1 MTDSIETVDNSTA
14 EKPSKAKN
22 KKPAVA
28 NLYTDLIEVQ
38 KAIPTIAKTS
48 KAVYGNYANFDDI
61 IKIVRPLLNEHNFVL
76 IQKTQTQQ
84 GEQFTSIGIVTE
96 LIHVSGEKITSD
108 PFIVPLQSEKGKS
121 LAQTAGSILTYAKR
135 YSLCALLGI
144 ATGDDTDGNYGIN
157 QQQQQGNNYQN
168 AQLTPQLEQN
178 ARNCAAQGFQVYES
192 FFNQL
197 SKPEKAALIYSGLH
211 NELKAQFI

>member
-1 MTDSIETVDNSTA
+1 MTDSIETVDNSTT
-14 EKPSKAKN
+14 EKPSKAKT

-76 IQKTQTQQ
+76 VQKTQTQQ

-96 LIHVSGEKITSD
+96 LIHVSGEKVTSD

-144 ATGDDTDGNYGIN
+144 ATGDDTDGNYGMN
-157 QQQQQGNNYQN
+157 QQQQSNNYQN

-178 ARNCAAQGFQVYES
+178 ARKCAAQGFQVYES

-211 NELKAQFI
+211 NELKSQFI

>member
-1 MTDSIETVDNSTA
+1 MTDSIENIENSTA

-84 GEQFTSIGIVTE
+84 SDQFTSIGIVTE

-144 ATGDDTDGNYGIN
+144 ATGDDTDGNYGMN
-157 QQQQQGNNYQN
+157 QQQQSNNYQN

-178 ARNCAAQGFQVYES
+178 ARHCAAQGFQVYES

-211 NELKAQFI
+211 NDLKSQFI

>member
-14 EKPSKAKN
+14 EKPSKAKT

-108 PFIVPLQSEKGKS
+108 PFIVPLQAEKGKS

-144 ATGDDTDGNYGIN
+144 ATGDDTDGNYNGIN
-157 QQQQQGNNYQN
+157 TFNNNATVSINPKLAETARQCASQGY
-168 AQLTPQLEQN
+168 EQ
-178 ARNCAAQGFQVYES
+178 Y
-192 FFNQL
+192 
-197 SKPEKAALIYSGLH
+197 KAFCNSLDQASREALINSGLH
-211 NELKAQFI
+211 NELKAMFTR

>member
-1 MTDSIETVDNSTA
+1 MTDSIETVDNSTN
-14 EKPSKAKN
+14 EKPSKAKA

-84 GEQFTSIGIVTE
+84 GDQFTSIGIVTE
-96 LIHVSGEKITSD
+96 LIHVSGEKVTSD

-144 ATGDDTDGNYGIN
+144 ATGDDTDGNYGMN
-157 QQQQQGNNYQN
+157 QQQQSNNYQN

-211 NELKAQFI
+211 NELKSKFI

>member
-1 MTDSIETVDNSTA
+1 MSDSIENSDNSTI
-14 EKPSKAKN
+14 EKPTKTKI
-22 KKPAVA
+22 KKSAVA

-84 GEQFTSIGIVTE
+84 GDQFTSIGIVTE
-96 LIHVSGEKITSD
+96 LLHVSGEKITSD
-108 PFIVPLQSEKGKS
+108 PFIVPLQAEKGKS

-144 ATGDDTDGNYGIN
+144 ATGDDTDGNYN
-157 QQQQQGNNYQN
+157 MNQQQQGNSYQN
-168 AQLTPQLEQN
+168 TQLTPQLEQN

-211 NELKAQFI
+211 NELKATFM

>member
-1 MTDSIETVDNSTA
+1 MTDSIETVDNSTN
-14 EKPSKAKN
+14 EKPSKAKT
-22 KKPAVA
+22 KKPVS
-28 NLYTDLIEVQ
+28 NIFTDLIEVQ

-144 ATGDDTDGNYGIN
+144 ATGDDTDGNYMN
-157 QQQQQGNNYQN
+157 QQQQGNNNYQN

-178 ARNCAAQGFQVYES
+178 ARNCASQGFQVYES

-211 NELKAQFI
+211 NELKSQFI

>member
-1 MTDSIETVDNSTA
+1 MTDTVIN
-14 EKPSKAKN
+14 EKPATKARKTT
-22 KKPAVA
+22 A
-28 NLYTDLIEVQ
+28 NIYADLVELQ

-84 GEQFTSIGIVTE
+84 GDQFTSIGIETE
-96 LIHVSGEKITSD
+96 LLHVSGEKITSD
-108 PFIVPLQSEKGKS
+108 PFIVPLQAEKGKS

-144 ATGDDTDGNYGIN
+144 ATGDDTDGNYNGIN
-157 QQQQQGNNYQN
+157 TFNNNAPVSINPKLAETARQCASQGY
-168 AQLTPQLEQN
+168 EQ
-178 ARNCAAQGFQVYES
+178 Y
-192 FFNQL
+192 
-197 SKPEKAALIYSGLH
+197 KAFCNSLDQASREALINSGLH
-211 NELKAQFI
+211 NELKAMFTH

>member
-1 MTDSIETVDNSTA
+1 MTDSIETVDNPTN
-14 EKPSKAKN
+14 EKPSKAKA

-84 GEQFTSIGIVTE
+84 GDQFISIGIVTE
-96 LIHVSGEKITSD
+96 LIHVSGEKVTSD

-144 ATGDDTDGNYGIN
+144 ATGDDTDGNYGMN
-157 QQQQQGNNYQN
+157 QQQQSNNYQN

-211 NELKAQFI
+211 NELKSKFI

>member
-1 MTDSIETVDNSTA
+1 MTDSIENIENSTA

-84 GEQFTSIGIVTE
+84 SDQFTSIGIVTE

-144 ATGDDTDGNYGIN
+144 ATGDDTDGNYGMN
-157 QQQQQGNNYQN
+157 QQQQSNNYQN

-178 ARNCAAQGFQVYES
+178 ARHCAAQGFQVYES

-211 NELKAQFI
+211 NELKSQFI

>member
-1 MTDSIETVDNSTA
+1 MTDSIETVDNSTL
-14 EKPSKAKN
+14 EKPSKAKT
-22 KKPAVA
+22 KKLAVA

-144 ATGDDTDGNYGIN
+144 ATGDDTDGNYNNLNTFNNAHVSIN
-157 QQQQQGNNYQN
+157 PKLAETARQCAMQGY
-168 AQLTPQLEQN
+168 EQ
-178 ARNCAAQGFQVYES
+178 Y
-192 FFNQL
+192 
-197 SKPEKAALIYSGLH
+197 KAFCNSLDQASREALINSGLH
-211 NELKAQFI
+211 NELKAMFTH

>member
-1 MTDSIETVDNSTA
+1 MTDSIETVDNSTN
-14 EKPSKAKN
+14 EKPSKAKA

-84 GEQFTSIGIVTE
+84 GDQFISIGIVTE
-96 LIHVSGEKITSD
+96 LIHVSGEKVTSD

-144 ATGDDTDGNYGIN
+144 ATGDDTDGNYGMN
-157 QQQQQGNNYQN
+157 QQQQSNNYQN

-211 NELKAQFI
+211 NELKSKFI

>member
-84 GEQFTSIGIVTE
+84 SDQFTSIGIVTE

-144 ATGDDTDGNYGIN
+144 ATGDDTDGNYGMN
-157 QQQQQGNNYQN
+157 QQQQGNSYQN

-211 NELKAQFI
+211 NELKSQFI

>member
-14 EKPSKAKN
+14 EKPSKAKT
-22 KKPAVA
+22 KKSAVA

-108 PFIVPLQSEKGKS
+108 PFIVPLQAEKGKS
-121 LAQTAGSILTYAKR
+121 LAQTQCAMQGYEQYKAFCN
-135 YSLCALLGI
+135 SLDLASR
-144 ATGDDTDGNYGIN
+144 
-157 QQQQQGNNYQN
+157 
-168 AQLTPQLEQN
+168 E
-178 ARNCAAQGFQVYES
+178 
-192 FFNQL
+192 
-197 SKPEKAALIYSGLH
+197 ALINSGLH
-211 NELKAQFI
+211 NELKAMFTR

>member
-1 MTDSIETVDNSTA
+1 MTDTVIN
-14 EKPSKAKN
+14 EKPATKARKTT
-22 KKPAVA
+22 A
-28 NLYTDLIEVQ
+28 NIYADLVELQ

-84 GEQFTSIGIVTE
+84 GDQFTSIGIETE
-96 LIHVSGEKITSD
+96 LLHVSGEKITSD
-108 PFIVPLQSEKGKS
+108 PFIVPLQAEKGKS

-144 ATGDDTDGNYGIN
+144 ATGDDTDGNLNGFN
-157 QQQQQGNNYQN
+157 QFNNNFN
-168 AQLTPQLEQN
+168 APALSPQLEQQ
-178 ARNCAAQGFQVYES
+178 ARQCASNGLAVYQA
-192 FFNQL
+192 FYAQL
-197 SKPEKAALIYSGLH
+197 SPNDKKALQASGLH
-211 NELKAQFI
+211 NELKSQFS

>member
-1 MTDSIETVDNSTA
+1 MTDSIETVDNSTT
-14 EKPSKAKN
+14 EKPSKAKI
-22 KKPAVA
+22 KKPAA

-76 IQKTQTQQ
+76 VQKTQTQQ

-144 ATGDDTDGNYGIN
+144 ATGDDTDGNYSMN
-157 QQQQQGNNYQN
+157 QQQQSNNYQN

-178 ARNCAAQGFQVYES
+178 AKNCAAQGFQVYES

-211 NELKAQFI
+211 NELKSQFI

>member
-1 MTDSIETVDNSTA
+1 MTDSIETVDNSTN
-14 EKPSKAKN
+14 EKPSKAKA

-76 IQKTQTQQ
+76 VQKTQTQQ

-96 LIHVSGEKITSD
+96 LIHVSGEKVTSD

-144 ATGDDTDGNYGIN
+144 ATGDDTDGNYGMN
-157 QQQQQGNNYQN
+157 QQQQSNNYQN

-178 ARNCAAQGFQVYES
+178 ARKCAAQGFQVYES

-211 NELKAQFI
+211 NELKSQFI

>member
-1 MTDSIETVDNSTA
+1 MTDSIETVDNSTN
-14 EKPSKAKN
+14 EKPSKAKA

-84 GEQFTSIGIVTE
+84 GDQFTSIGIVTE
-96 LIHVSGEKITSD
+96 LIHVSGEKVTSN

-144 ATGDDTDGNYGIN
+144 ATGDDTDGNYGMN
-157 QQQQQGNNYQN
+157 QQQQSNNYQN

-211 NELKAQFI
+211 NELKSQFI

>member
-1 MTDSIETVDNSTA
+1 MTDTVNN
-14 EKPSKAKN
+14 EKPATKARK
-22 KKPAVA
+22 ATA
-28 NLYTDLIEVQ
+28 NIYADLVELQ

-108 PFIVPLQSEKGKS
+108 PFIVPLQAEKGKS

-144 ATGDDTDGNYGIN
+144 ATGDDTDGNYNNLNTFNNAPVTIN
-157 QQQQQGNNYQN
+157 PKLAETARQCALQGY
-168 AQLTPQLEQN
+168 EQ
-178 ARNCAAQGFQVYES
+178 Y
-192 FFNQL
+192 
-197 SKPEKAALIYSGLH
+197 KAFCNSLDQASREALINSGLH
-211 NELKAQFI
+211 NELKAMFTH

>member
-1 MTDSIETVDNSTA
+1 MTDSIETVDNSTN
-14 EKPSKAKN
+14 EKPSKAKA

-76 IQKTQTQQ
+76 VQKTQTQQ

-96 LIHVSGEKITSD
+96 LIHVSGEKVTSD

-144 ATGDDTDGNYGIN
+144 ATGDDTDGNYGMN
-157 QQQQQGNNYQN
+157 QQQQSNNYQN

-211 NELKAQFI
+211 NELKSQFI

>member
-1 MTDSIETVDNSTA
+1 MTDIIEEG
-14 EKPSKAKN
+14 EKPVKAVKTSKKATQN
-22 KKPAVA
+22 

-38 KAIPTIAKTS
+38 KAIPTIAKNS

-61 IKIVRPLLNEHNFVL
+61 IKTVRPLLNEHNFVV
-76 IQKTQTQQ
+76 IQKTITQTN
-84 GEQFTSIGIVTE
+84 EQFTSVGIITE

-108 PFIVPLQSEKGKS
+108 PFIVPLQAEKGKS

-144 ATGDDTDGNYGIN
+144 ATGDDTDGNYQNGFN
-157 QQQQQGNNYQN
+157 NNFGN
-168 AQLTPQLEQN
+168 APLDPQLEQT
-178 ARNCAAQGFQVYES
+178 ARNCANQGLQVYQS

-197 SKPEKAALIYSGLH
+197 DRASKASLINSGLH
-211 NELKAQFI
+211 NELKAKLSN